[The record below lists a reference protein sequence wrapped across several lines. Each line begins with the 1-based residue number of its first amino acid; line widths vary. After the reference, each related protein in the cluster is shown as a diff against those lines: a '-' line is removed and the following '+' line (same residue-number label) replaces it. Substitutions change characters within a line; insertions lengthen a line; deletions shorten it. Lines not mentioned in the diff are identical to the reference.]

1 MTSLMLPPLG
11 ILLPGSV
18 LQSDFFAILATFV
31 AINTVMYA
39 ALAIAKILPRVYLSD
54 VMPGQKRRLE
64 TRSIYPATDSD
75 TVTARQQGEKPILE
89 REQRLHRASRHSID
103 RG

>member
-1 MTSLMLPPLG
+1 MISMMSAPVG

-39 ALAIAKILPRVYLSD
+39 ALAIAKILPRVYLGD
-54 VMPGQKRRLE
+54 LMPGQRRRLE
-64 TRSIYPATDSD
+64 TRSIYPESD
-75 TVTARQQGEKPILE
+75 PDTGPTRRDDEGSEFTA
-89 REQRLHRASRHSID
+89 
-103 RG
+103 

>member
-1 MTSLMLPPLG
+1 MISMVLAPLG
-11 ILLPGSV
+11 ILLPGS
-18 LQSDFFAILATFV
+18 LLESDFFAMLATFV

-64 TRSIYPATDSD
+64 SRSIYPETDPDAVATG
-75 TVTARQQGEKPILE
+75 RQGEE
-89 REQRLHRASRHSID
+89 SNFRA
-103 RG
+103 

>member
-1 MTSLMLPPLG
+1 MLAPVG

-39 ALAIAKILPRVYLSD
+39 ALAIAKILPRVYLGD
-54 VMPGQKRRLE
+54 LVPGQRRRLE
-64 TRSIYPATDSD
+64 TRSIYPESD
-75 TVTARQQGEKPILE
+75 PDAVAPRRQGEEPE
-89 REQRLHRASRHSID
+89 FTA
-103 RG
+103 

>member
-1 MTSLMLPPLG
+1 MLVPLG

-39 ALAIAKILPRVYLSD
+39 ALAIAKILPRVYLGD
-54 VMPGQKRRLE
+54 LLPGQRRRHE
-64 TRSIYPATDSD
+64 TRSIYPETEPD
-75 TVTARQQGEKPILE
+75 TVATRRDETAKNSPRDDS
-89 REQRLHRASRHSID
+89 LHRVSRQSID